1 MVLYANSCTL
11 ERLCLSNADVD
22 DDECNSLMEV
32 RRESGVHSASSY
44 FRWTAAPS
52 ARFTCCALLTAW
64 LFATTRLGHIIG
76 CLLVYKCGIT
86 KHRFSSSPQSSHGC
100 SRNKALVRNVSVKE
114 LDVSHNQ
121 IGDKETY
128 NFVRPD
134 YTTGGEAVAE
144 MLEVR

>member
-1 MVLYANSCTL
+1 M
-11 ERLCLSNADVD
+11 
-22 DDECNSLMEV
+22 
-32 RRESGVHSASSY
+32 
-44 FRWTAAPS
+44 
-52 ARFTCCALLTAW
+52 
-64 LFATTRLGHIIG
+64 
-76 CLLVYKCGIT
+76 
-86 KHRFSSSPQSSHGC
+86 
-100 SRNKALVRNVSVKE
+100 KE